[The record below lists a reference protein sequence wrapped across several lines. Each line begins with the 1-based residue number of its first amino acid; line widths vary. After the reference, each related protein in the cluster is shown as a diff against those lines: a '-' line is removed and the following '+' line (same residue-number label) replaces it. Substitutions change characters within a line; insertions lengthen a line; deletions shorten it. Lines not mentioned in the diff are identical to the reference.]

1 MSLGLSIAHV
11 GLHVRNIEE
20 ELEFLAL
27 IGGEMTS
34 MDRMGNGNRIAFV
47 SIDGDRHHNLALFE
61 DGERMKNG
69 DSRKQAQGI
78 HHIAMPT
85 ESRESVDKWKEKLE
99 AAGLTINGPSIQ
111 GPEGDGLTAGS
122 GSYAIFFSTRTA
134 SVSKSMPARCRY
146 RITVTC
152 RQRAN
157 ASSATPENVR
167 KFDF

>member
-122 GSYAIFFSTRTA
+122 GSYAIFFLDPNGICFEIYSGA
-134 SVSKSMPARCRY
+134 MSVSDY
-146 RITVTC
+146 REMQAKGE
-152 RQRAN
+152 RELSYA
-157 ASSATPENVR
+157 
-167 KFDF
+167 